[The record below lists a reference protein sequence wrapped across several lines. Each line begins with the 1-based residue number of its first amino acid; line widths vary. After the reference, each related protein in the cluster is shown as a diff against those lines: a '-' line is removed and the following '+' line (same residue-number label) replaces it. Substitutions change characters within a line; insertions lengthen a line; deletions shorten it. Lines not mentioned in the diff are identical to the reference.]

1 MTCRKWLNEN
11 GYEDVVRLI
20 DDAKAKMVARG
31 SKQRRNWWDI
41 LSGGAEGKPCVSE
54 GIEFPVLRVAQ
65 KRQGKHVTKYAISR
79 NSREQPPELLE
90 TGRWKKERPDQNLKR
105 QAVPPLFKDNP
116 PRPYSGAHRSDGTR
130 TDQERNNS
138 NRPFIERERPSP
150 VG

>member
-65 KRQGKHVTKYAISR
+65 KRQGKHVTKNAISR

-90 TGRWKKERPDQNLKR
+90 TGRWKKEQARPKSQT
-105 QAVPPLFKDNP
+105 
-116 PRPYSGAHRSDGTR
+116 SGSTPTVQG
-130 TDQERNNS
+130 Q
-138 NRPFIERERPSP
+138 SP
-150 VG
+150 AAIQRRAS